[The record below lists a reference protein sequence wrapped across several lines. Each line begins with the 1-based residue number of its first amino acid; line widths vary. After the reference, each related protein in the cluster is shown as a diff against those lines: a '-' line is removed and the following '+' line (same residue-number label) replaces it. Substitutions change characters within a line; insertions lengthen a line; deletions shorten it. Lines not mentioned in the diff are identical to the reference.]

1 VKEDGATALIVDDHQ
16 LFAEALG
23 SSLERHGLKV
33 VGTVSNE
40 EEALEAVRRLAP
52 DIVLMDLG
60 LPGRGGTALGAAIVE
75 EMPDTKVVAVTALRD
90 PQAVAEVVRAGF
102 SGYLT
107 KDASVDRLVSSI
119 RAILTG
125 QVVLPGRLARAAAGA
140 RSPDEQDAHLRAEHL
155 TTREREVLQ
164 LLAEGASSQQVAER
178 LSVSSHTVRSHVQNI
193 LAKLQVH
200 SRLEAATFAVRYGIA
215 RVDDSRRSG

>member
-1 VKEDGATALIVDDHQ
+1 VKQDGATALIVDDHK
-16 LFAEALG
+16 LFAEALAN
-23 SSLERHGLKV
+23 SLERHGFKV
-33 VGTVSNE
+33 VGTVSDE
-40 EEALEAVRRLAP
+40 RDALELARRLAP

-60 LPGRGGTALGAAIVE
+60 LPGRGGAALGASIIG
-75 EMPDTKVVAVTALRD
+75 EMPETKVVAVTALHD
-90 PQAVAEVVRAGF
+90 PRAVAEVVREGF

-119 RAILTG
+119 RAILAG
-125 QVVLPGRLARAAAGA
+125 QVVLPGRLARAATGG
-140 RSPDEQDAHLRAEHL
+140 RSPEEREAHLRAEQL
-155 TTREREVLQ
+155 TAREREVLQ
-164 LLAEGASSQQVAER
+164 LLAEGAGSEQVAER
-178 LSVSSHTVRSHVQNI
+178 LSVSPHTVRSHVQNI